1 MSTRNGFLVLTLTLP
16 LSGCATLGLY
26 DLSLST
32 SEGNKQNPPLRSQW
46 SPSRAAA
53 DSFAEWLVANESYVM
68 TLCASPPGSDLHIDA
83 LKSSR
88 FAVSSD
94 PERFAEAL
102 LNGYRVARCPR
113 DGQSVADANPP
124 VIDPVEAER
133 MEAKRIEAEHMA
145 TVDKWIDR
153 SLKWVFDLGTALFLY
168 GAFND
173 GEYF

>member
-1 MSTRNGFLVLTLTLP
+1 MSTRKALLVFTLTLP
-16 LSGCATLGLY
+16 LSGCATLGIY
-26 DLSLST
+26 DGTFMT
-32 SEGNKQNPPLRSQW
+32 SEGDKRKRAVTLLP
-46 SPSRAAA
+46 SPSRTTA
-53 DSFAEWLVANESYVM
+53 DPFAEWIAANESYV
-68 TLCASPPGSDLHIDA
+68 TKLCESPAGSELHIDA
-83 LKSSR
+83 LRSSR

-124 VIDPVEAER
+124 VIDQVEAER
-133 MEAKRIEAEHMA
+133 MEANRIEAEHMA

-153 SLKWVFDLGTALFLY
+153 SLKWVFDIGTALFLY